1 MTITSSRSARRLQ
14 RHRRVRSRVTGL
26 ADRPRLVVFR
36 SAKHISCQLVD
47 DAAGKTI
54 LAVSDKH
61 LSNLPKAS
69 KEETRKVAVATAV
82 GKLLAERAKTKK
94 ISKVVFDTA
103 GYRYHGRVRALADGA
118 RAGGLQF

>member
-1 MTITSSRSARRLQ
+1 M
-14 RHRRVRSRVTGL
+14 
-26 ADRPRLVVFR
+26 VVFR
-36 SAKHISCQLVD
+36 SAKHISCQLID

-61 LSNLPKAS
+61 LTTAPKAS
-69 KEETRKVAVATAV
+69 NEATRKVMVATAV
-82 GKLLAERAKTKK
+82 GHLLAERAKSKSIT
-94 ISKVVFDTA
+94 KVVFDTA